1 MKQPIFEII
10 YKDNHY
16 KIYENGTIEG
26 FPEGGCVV
34 NKIQIV
40 LAQRIAKWIES
51 AQNQWDESER
61 NESTSSLSPAKK
73 AKLSRV
79 GCSQGTP
86 L

>member
-10 YKDNHY
+10 YEDNHY

-26 FPEGGCVV
+26 FPDGGCVV

-61 NESTSSLSPAKK
+61 NKLTGSRSPARK
-73 AKLSRV
+73 ATLSRV
-79 GCSQGTP
+79 GSSQGAP